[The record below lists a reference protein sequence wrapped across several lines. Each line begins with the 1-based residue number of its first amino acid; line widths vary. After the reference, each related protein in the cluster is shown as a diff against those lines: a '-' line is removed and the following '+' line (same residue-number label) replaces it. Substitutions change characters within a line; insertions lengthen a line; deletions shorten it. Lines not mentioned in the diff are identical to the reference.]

1 MATVSEN
8 KKNGKTVSYRFIVC
22 IGRDAQKKQIRRFKT
37 WTPLEGMSPAKA
49 RKAAE
54 RAADAWEQEVKSEY
68 LAEQE
73 AVAAGRVYALPPEK
87 RHDDF
92 TTYIE
97 DIWFP
102 LRVKNGDI
110 KPSTVAFYQYESKII
125 TNYFKGFVLQE
136 ISAMDIQKYFIYLRN
151 EYKTQAG
158 KALSAKTMHHQYVTL
173 NVMFGYAEQHGLI
186 AKNPMRTVNAPK
198 NEKKTVDA
206 MNREEAKQFF
216 EALAACPLDFRCILH
231 LMITTGMRRGEC
243 LGLKWKD
250 LDENAQTIT
259 IERNVSYTAESGL
272 IVNTPK
278 TANSIRTV
286 PTMPTT
292 LDLLRR
298 LKMQTKR
305 RFPNAILNDAFI
317 FYGEKDLF
325 VPRDPSAV
333 TRRVKRFMKNNGL
346 PDLSPH
352 DLRHS
357 CATLLLAQG
366 ADIKSVQEMLGHK
379 DSSTTLNFYVKSDL
393 QQMRNATEKL
403 AQAFN
408 L

>member
-37 WTPLEGMSPAKA
+37 WTPPEGMSPAKA

-87 RHDDF
+87 RRDDF
-92 TTYIE
+92 VAYIE
-97 DIWFP
+97 NVWLP
-102 LRVKNGDI
+102 LRVNNGEI
-110 KPSTVAFYQYESKII
+110 KPSTAAFYQYESKII
-125 TNYFKGFVLQE
+125 INYFNEFVLQE

-151 EYKTQAG
+151 EYRTQTG

-186 AKNPMRTVNAPK
+186 AKNPMRTVSAPK
-198 NEKKTVDA
+198 NEKKTVEA

-216 EALAACPLDFRCILH
+216 EALAGCPLDFRCILY

-250 LDENAQTIT
+250 IDEKAQTIT
-259 IERNVSYTAESGL
+259 IERNVSYTAASGL

-278 TANSIRTV
+278 TATSIRTIPV
-286 PTMPTT
+286 MPTT

-305 RFPNAILNDAFI
+305 RFPDTILNDAFI
-317 FYGEKDLF
+317 FCGEKDLF

-366 ADIKSVQEMLGHK
+366 ADIKSVQQILGHA
-379 DSSTTLNFYVKSDL
+379 DASTTLNFYVKGDL
-393 QQMRNATEKL
+393 QQMRSATEKY
-403 AQAFN
+403 AAAFN